1 MSKMKGL
8 FLFSTIF
15 VITLFFLV
23 AALLAVPQQTYALE
37 GKVVIV
43 TSYPKDLT
51 GPFKKAFEKEYPATK
66 VEILQK
72 KTSAGVK
79 YIQETSKGNTSDLM
93 WASAPDAFEVLKGD
107 GLLTKYIPKA
117 KGIPKNIGSYP
128 INDPDGY
135 YIGFAGS
142 GYGIMW
148 NNRYLKAKKIPVPRE
163 WADLKKAVYHNHV
176 GMSAPSR
183 SGTTHLTAETVIQGE
198 GWDKG
203 WATWKEIAGNFKM
216 VTERSFGVPEGVNS
230 GDFGVGIVI
239 DFFGFSSKATGF
251 PVDFVYPTVTTLV
264 PANIAIVKNA
274 PHPKAAAAF
283 IEYLLS
289 MKGQELLLDPGIR
302 RLPINPKTY
311 EKAPKDFPNPF
322 KDKSIGAAV
331 KFDVVLS
338 KTRYN
343 IVNSLF
349 DVMITYRRGDL
360 VKATEAIQKAEAAL
374 AGKSN
379 AKVEALIKEARA
391 LIAAMPIS
399 EAEAIDAKFPGVFT
413 SDVFKKRKKASVKVP
428 PRQAEVEEKW
438 DSFTKKNYAEAK
450 AKAEKAL
457 AMLK

>member
-1 MSKMKGL
+1 MRKLKLGRSL
-8 FLFSTIF
+8 
-15 VITLFFLV
+15 LV
-23 AALLAVPQQTYALE
+23 AGAMLLAILVAMPYQAEALE
-37 GKVVIV
+37 DKVVIV

-51 GPFKKAFEKEYPATK
+51 GPFKKAFEAKYPGTQ
-66 VEILQK
+66 VEVLQK

-79 YIQETSKGNTSDLM
+79 YIQETAQGNTSDLM
-93 WASAPDAFEVLKGD
+93 WASAPDAFEVLKGN
-107 GLLTKYIPKA
+107 GLLARYAPKA

-148 NNRYLKAKKIPVPRE
+148 NTRYLKAKKIPVPKE
-163 WADLKKAVYHNHV
+163 WDDLKKPVYHNHV

-183 SGTTHLTAETVIQGE
+183 SGTTHLTVETVIQGE

-203 WATWKEIAGNFKM
+203 WATWKEMAGNFKM

-230 GDFGVGIVI
+230 GDFGVGVVI

-264 PANIAIVKNA
+264 PANIAIVKDA
-274 PHPKAAAAF
+274 PHPQAAAAF

-289 MKGQELLLDPGIR
+289 VEGQELLLDPAIR
-302 RLPINPKTY
+302 RLPVNPATY
-311 EKAPKDFPNPF
+311 AKAPRDFPNPF
-322 KDKSIGAAV
+322 MDKSIGAAV

-349 DVMITYRRGDL
+349 DVMITYRREDL
-360 VKATEAIQKAEAAL
+360 ADACKAIQQAQTAL
-374 AGKSN
+374 SGKSN
-379 AKVEALIKEARA
+379 KEAEALIKEARA
-391 LIAAMPIS
+391 LVAAMPIS
-399 EAEAIDAKFPGVFT
+399 EAEAVDAKYPGVFT
-413 SDVFKKRKKASVKVP
+413 SDVFKKRKKASAKVP

-438 DSFTKKNYAEAK
+438 DAFTKKNYAEAK

-457 AMLK
+457 GMLK